1 MKIDHFFIG
10 FMAAVGL
17 AAGVVLIA
25 IPQAHDWGV
34 SPYFWI
40 LIAMAL
46 FEVVLLIF
54 WRGAPGRMISN
65 GARLLGFVVAAV
77 IMVMLPILAGSPA
90 KLF

>member
-1 MKIDHFFIG
+1 
-10 FMAAVGL
+10 MAAVGL

-46 FEVVLLIF
+46 FEIILFAF
-54 WRGAPGRMISN
+54 WRGAPGRVISN